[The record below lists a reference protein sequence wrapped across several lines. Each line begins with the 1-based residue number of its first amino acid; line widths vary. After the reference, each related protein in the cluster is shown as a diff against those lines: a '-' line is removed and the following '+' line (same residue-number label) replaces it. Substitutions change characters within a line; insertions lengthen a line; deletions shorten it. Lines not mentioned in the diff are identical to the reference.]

1 MMHLQV
7 FISGLILLLPDAIES
22 FAEVHGVVGRP
33 VTLPC
38 TYPVSHGISPTCWG
52 QGACFFGKCKDVVIL
67 TNGYYVYYKRNNRY
81 HLPGKILQG
90 NVSLTIQKVRES
102 DSGLYC
108 CRVEM
113 KGWEGVHRLTI
124 SLKVQPGSDPTPNPP
139 KIMIKGI
146 YIGFSVVLLLLL
158 VVSIMTITKC
168 ILTKKKPGSLSLV
181 AATFCGC
188 DACTALKSSYECVT
202 DVCSQEHGTTVFCE
216 TKCNGKQSICMNKT
230 TLGSDPNTE

>member
-1 MMHLQV
+1 MVSSEHIYRYTVTSRWSRLYSC
-7 FISGLILLLPDAIES
+7 ISEYTYTHTYNTYIALHMYAIES

-124 SLKVQPGSDPTPNPP
+124 SLKVQPEADGNLSVFFLNSCDYFIPNY
-139 KIMIKGI
+139 ILFLKGKQSQTN
-146 YIGFSVVLLLLL
+146 FVLLLLL
-158 VVSIMTITKC
+158 VVSIMTITSK
-168 ILTKKKPGSLSLV
+168 
-181 AATFCGC
+181 
-188 DACTALKSSYECVT
+188 
-202 DVCSQEHGTTVFCE
+202 
-216 TKCNGKQSICMNKT
+216 
-230 TLGSDPNTE
+230 